1 MSLDHIRYELRIIG
15 RWVLLIPLLIVAGL
29 ALLTIFLSSMK
40 VDHVRLSQILTA
52 SLEMLL
58 PLATAVM
65 VATFVSHDHAI
76 ELQLTFP
83 PKYRVTAFL
92 RLLLISGW
100 TGCVASIA
108 SVFLYH
114 WKYLRIPAV
123 IKTWGVI
130 PQVLGEQ
137 LTWLAPLGWLVSV
150 GLCIALLT
158 RSRTASSAILAGIWI
173 AEAVFYGY
181 FIYTSWLQPLF
192 LFPTTLAPY
201 ITFWFTNRYMVLGTA
216 LVFFVLGWLL
226 LHNAEALLQGTAGEE

>member
-1 MSLDHIRYELRIIG
+1 MLLDHIRYELRIIG
-15 RWVLLIPLLIVAGL
+15 RWILLIPLLIVAGL
-29 ALLTIFLSSMK
+29 VLLTIFLSAMK

-58 PLATAVM
+58 PLATGVM
-65 VATFVSHDHAI
+65 VATFVSPDHAI

-83 PKYRVTAFL
+83 RMYRVTAFL
-92 RLLLISGW
+92 RLLLMSCW
-100 TGCVASIA
+100 TGCVAAIS

-123 IKTWGVI
+123 INAWGAI
-130 PQVLGEQ
+130 PQVFVEQ
-137 LTWLAPLGWLVSV
+137 LTWLAPLSWLVSV

-201 ITFWFTNRYMVLGTA
+201 ITFWFTNRYIVLGTA

-226 LHNAEALLQGTAGEE
+226 LHNTEALLQGTAGEE